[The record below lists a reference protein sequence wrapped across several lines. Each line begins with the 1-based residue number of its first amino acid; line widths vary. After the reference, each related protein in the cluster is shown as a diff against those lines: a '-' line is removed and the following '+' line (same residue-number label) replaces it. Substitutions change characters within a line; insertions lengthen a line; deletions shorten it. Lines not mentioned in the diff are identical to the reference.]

1 MSNAVGQ
8 DINVYIQNG
17 IKDRYFYGLR
27 RTDDG
32 ELYIGKVDQLSAND
46 PVSIN
51 NPGAI
56 DDNYKNFDQGYDFFE
71 GRDLNHAKPFKNLR
85 YEQFKWDDV
94 NLNYYINSEGELVVR
109 INSNVGDGLIVYPQ
123 TDETVITEQT
133 PFTFDKENFLLDS
146 NEITFDRA

>member
-1 MSNAVGQ
+1 M
-8 DINVYIQNG
+8 
-17 IKDRYFYGLR
+17 
-27 RTDDG
+27 
-32 ELYIGKVDQLSAND
+32 DQLSAND

>member
-27 RTDDG
+27 RTDEG